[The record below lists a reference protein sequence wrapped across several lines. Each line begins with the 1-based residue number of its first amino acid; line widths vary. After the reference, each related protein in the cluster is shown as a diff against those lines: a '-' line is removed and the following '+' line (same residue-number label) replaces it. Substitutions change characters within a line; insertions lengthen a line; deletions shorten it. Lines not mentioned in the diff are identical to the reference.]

1 MEEHMDILV
10 FTKRVPA
17 TQEEEVRIVD
27 EGKKVDLSKVPY
39 KINDWDNYA
48 VEEAVRIVEKAGG
61 SVTAVS
67 IGDTE
72 SDEVLRRAIAMGAKD
87 GFLIETPQERHDP
100 NARATLARNFVKK
113 ENLPFQAIF
122 TGVQSEDDQ
131 FASVGGILA
140 AKMGLPFVSMVI
152 AIDTIDETQATV
164 RRELEGGLQE
174 RIQVSLPAVFAI
186 QTGINEP
193 RYVSIMG
200 IRKASKVERKV
211 VKADDYLEG
220 VTDKIGVNRWIYPPI
235 KGGAAMISGDMDSM
249 CKELLA
255 ILKEKGVYQ

>member
-1 MEEHMDILV
+1 MDILV

-17 TQEEEVRIVD
+17 TQEEEVRIID

-48 VEEAVRIVEKAGG
+48 VEEAVRIVEKTGG
-61 SVTAVS
+61 SVTAVA
-67 IGDTE
+67 IGDAE

-87 GFLIETPQERHDP
+87 GYLIETAQERHDP
-100 NARATLARNFVKK
+100 NARATLAKNFIRK
-113 ENLPFQAIF
+113 ESLPFNAIF

-152 AIDTIDETQATV
+152 AVDSIDEAQATV

-174 RIQVSLPAVFAI
+174 RIKVSLPAVFAI
-186 QTGINEP
+186 QSGINEP

-211 VKADDYLEG
+211 LKADSYFDG
-220 VTDKIGVNRWIYPPI
+220 VADKIGVHKWVYPPS
-235 KGGAAMISGDMDSM
+235 KGGAAMLTGDMDSI

>member
-1 MEEHMDILV
+1 MNLLV

-17 TQEEEVRIVD
+17 TQEEEVRIID
-27 EGKKVDLSKVPY
+27 EGRDVDLSKVPF
-39 KINDWDNYA
+39 KVNDWDNYA
-48 VEEAVRIVEKAGG
+48 VEEAVRIAEKTGG
-61 SVTAVS
+61 SLTAIS
-67 IGDTE
+67 MGGAE

-87 GFLIETPQERHDP
+87 GSLVEMDKILHDP
-100 NARATLARNFVKK
+100 QARAALAGNFLKK
-113 ENLPFQAIF
+113 ENIPFDVIF

-140 AKMGLPFVSMVI
+140 AKLGIPYASMVVGI
-152 AIDTIDETQATV
+152 DAIEKDFAVV

-174 RIQVSLPAVFAI
+174 RVEIKLPAVLSI
-186 QTGINEP
+186 QSGINEP

-211 VKADDYLEG
+211 FKAKEYEDGFTSLIEFEKWD
-220 VTDKIGVNRWIYPPI
+220 YPPQ
-235 KGGAAMISGDMDSM
+235 KGGAVILSGELDAA
-249 CKELLA
+249 CQELLG

>member
-1 MEEHMDILV
+1 MEILV
-10 FTKRVPA
+10 LTKRVPA
-17 TQEEEVRIVD
+17 TQEEEIRIID
-27 EGKKVDLSKVPY
+27 EGKKVDLSKVPF
-39 KINDWDNYA
+39 KLNDWDNYA

-67 IGDTE
+67 MGDSE

-87 GFLIETPQERHDP
+87 GVLIEVAQEQQDP
-100 NARATLARNFVKK
+100 NARATLAHNFVKK
-113 ENLPFQAIF
+113 EALPFDAIF

-140 AKMGLPFVSMVI
+140 GKLGLPFVSMVI
-152 AIDTIDETQATV
+152 GMDAFEAGQATV

-174 RIQVSLPAVFAI
+174 RVKVSLPAVFAI
-186 QTGINEP
+186 QSGINEP

-211 VKADDYLEG
+211 YKAQDYQDG
-220 VTDKIGVNRWIYPPI
+220 VSNKIDVEKWVYPPS
-235 KGGAAMISGDMDSM
+235 KGGATMISGDMDTV
-249 CKELLA
+249 CKELLGV
-255 ILKEKGVYQ
+255 LKEKGVHQ

>member
-1 MEEHMDILV
+1 MDILV

-17 TQEEEVRIVD
+17 TQEEEVRIID

-39 KINDWDNYA
+39 KINDWDNYS
-48 VEEAVRIVEKAGG
+48 VEEAVRIAEKTGG
-61 SVTAVS
+61 SVTAIS
-67 IGDTE
+67 MGDTE

-87 GFLIETPQERHDP
+87 GFLIEAGQERQDP

-113 ENLPFQAIF
+113 ESLPYNLIF
-122 TGVQSEDDQ
+122 TGMQSEDDQ

-140 AKMGLPFVSMVI
+140 AKLGIPFVSMVI
-152 AIDTIDETQATV
+152 AIEAIDTKEATV

-174 RIQVSLPAVFAI
+174 RIRVTLPAVLAI
-186 QTGINEP
+186 QSGINEP

-211 VKADDYLEG
+211 FKAEDYQDG
-220 VTDKIGVNRWIYPPI
+220 VSDKIEVEKWVYPPT
-235 KGGAAMISGDMDSM
+235 KGGATMISGDMDTI
-249 CKELLA
+249 CTELVA
-255 ILKEKGVYQ
+255 VLKEKGVYQ